1 MPEDLFYSL
10 GKHLKKVFDE
20 RVHKIA
26 VQIPTVGT
34 AGEGGYSLCAGGTIA
49 APPDELI
56 ATSVGSQL
64 AAAKERVRQRFK
76 FGKFIAHI
84 HAAPGVLT
92 SMASIQAAVDEIAV
106 DNEVIG
112 LNITT
117 RPYCLTPEMTRFLRN
132 VSKQMFTWLELGL
145 HSTHDETLQRIGM
158 RLRWAEVRDA
168 VMGLMGTKMHIA
180 PHVVFGLPGETPAMM
195 HETMRVVSRM
205 GFEGMNLHHFYV
217 LRGCRFEKEFNEG
230 KLPMI
235 SREEYVN
242 LACDFIE
249 MLHPETVL
257 HRIVG
262 EAPDDRLLGPDW
274 TLAKKENLDVIATE
288 LTKRGS
294 AQGRYWDVVEM
305 TPKFLHPRV
314 APVAKSAAAAVDPNA
329 GIQAMPSADSAVAVL
344 EAEPLADNDTGDGA
358 KADGDTPD
366 SAAATN
372 E

>member
-1 MPEDLFYSL
+1 MPEDRFYSL

-20 RVHKIA
+20 RVHKISIQ
-26 VQIPTVGT
+26 VPNVG
-34 AGEGGYSLCAGGTIA
+34 APVEGGYSLCAGGTIA
-49 APPDELI
+49 APPDEMI
-56 ATSVGSQL
+56 STSVGAQL
-64 AAAKERVRQRFK
+64 AAAKERVRTRFK

-92 SMASIQAAVDEIAV
+92 SLESIQSAVDEIAV

-117 RPYCLTPEMTRFLRN
+117 RPYCLTPEMIRFLRN

-158 RLRWAEVRDA
+158 RLRWAEVRDN
-168 VMGLMGTKMHIA
+168 VMALMGTKMHIA

-195 HETMRVVSRM
+195 RETMRVVSRM
-205 GFEGMNLHHFYV
+205 GFEGMNIHHFYV
-217 LRGCRFEKEFNEG
+217 LRGCRFEREFLDG

-235 SREEYVN
+235 SREEYVT
-242 LACDFIE
+242 LTCDFIE

-262 EAPDDRLLGPDW
+262 DVPDDRLLGPDW
-274 TLAKKENLDVIATE
+274 TLAKKENLDVIAAE

-294 AQGRYWDVVEM
+294 MQGRYWDVVEM
-305 TPKFLHPRV
+305 TPVFFHPRAV
-314 APVAKSAAAAVDPNA
+314 PAVEPAAAAEHNA
-329 GIQAMPSADSAVAVL
+329 ETQTMSSADAAVAVL
-344 EAEPLADNDTGDGA
+344 EAEPSADDGTDA
-358 KADGDTPD
+358 EALPDGDTPD
-366 SAAATN
+366 PVPAAD